1 MDLDALAGVVAF
13 KHSGP
18 GVTNVTAA
26 VDRITIKRPLTDV
39 CDLELSGK
47 VTHTGRSSMDVTL
60 QVAKITNPGQPPAKE
75 DVMMVCHFIMVSV
88 DPKTIKATEVSQ
100 VIAETEEERGLLAEG
115 ETNNA
120 KRKDRVKASLLKHTP
135 NDEESDLIHA
145 IWQKQ
150 IQWHDP
156 NDPERKPANVHLME
170 TTKLQTAA
178 IMQPQYR
185 NRWVEIA
192 ISLID

>member
-26 VDRITIKRPLTDV
+26 VDRITIKRPLTEV
-39 CDLELSGK
+39 CNLELSGK
-47 VTHTGRSSMDVTL
+47 VTYTGRSSMDVTL
-60 QVAKITNPGQPPAKE
+60 QIAKAPTLGSEASDK
-75 DVMMVCHFIMVSV
+75 DVMMLCHFIMVSV
-88 DPKTIKATEVSQ
+88 DPTTMKATEIPQ
-100 VIAETEEERGLLAEG
+100 VKPETEDERQLFAMG
-115 ETNNA
+115 EISNT
-120 KRKDRVKASLLKHTP
+120 KRKERLKASLLKHAP
-135 NDEESDLIHA
+135 NDEESELIHG

-170 TTKLQTAA
+170 STIVQTAT

-185 NRWVEIA
+185 NR
-192 ISLID
+192 